1 MTDTPKYSIVVPVFN
16 SDQSLQELFQEILE
30 VFTKMGQTFE
40 AIFVDD
46 GSDDRSWQV
55 LEELKTIYP
64 ERITAIRLAKN
75 FGQHNATFC
84 GLSHARGSQIITI
97 DDDLQVP
104 PAEIIKLTDA
114 WELTKH
120 DLIYGY
126 FKSKKHSNIRNAG
139 SLTVKKTSRFFHGTR
154 GEGSSFRL
162 ISRDLVDKILSY
174 STYFVFIDEILNW
187 YTDEVSFVEVM
198 HLPRKYK
205 TSNYSLGKLVKL
217 TGNSLIFYS
226 TIPLKL
232 MVYGGFSIAFV
243 FFIFGMYYLYRK
255 IFLDVPVPGYTSLIT
270 AILFSTGIILLSLGI
285 IGEYISRIY
294 SIQNKKP
301 LFSIKKI
308 I

>member
-1 MTDTPKYSIVVPVFN
+1 
-16 SDQSLQELFQEILE
+16 
-30 VFTKMGQTFE
+30 
-40 AIFVDD
+40 
-46 GSDDRSWQV
+46 
-55 LEELKTIYP
+55 
-64 ERITAIRLAKN
+64 
-75 FGQHNATFC
+75 
-84 GLSHARGSQIITI
+84 
-97 DDDLQVP
+97 
-104 PAEIIKLTDA
+104 
-114 WELTKH
+114 
-120 DLIYGY
+120 
-126 FKSKKHSNIRNAG
+126 
-139 SLTVKKTSRFFHGTR
+139 
-154 GEGSSFRL
+154 
-162 ISRDLVDKILSY
+162 
-174 STYFVFIDEILNW
+174 
-187 YTDEVSFVEVM
+187 M